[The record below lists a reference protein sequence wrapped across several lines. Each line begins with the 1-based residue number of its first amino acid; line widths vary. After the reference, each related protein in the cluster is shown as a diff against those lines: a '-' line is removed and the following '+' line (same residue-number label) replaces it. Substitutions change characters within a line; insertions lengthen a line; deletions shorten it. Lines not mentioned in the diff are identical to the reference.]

1 MSNALTLFNNP
12 PPPSTDVD
20 EYFGT
25 SNIKERQTV
34 PSVTY
39 GGKRW
44 TLNVNGEKHQLTKRD
59 DDGEEVNVPILRVVV
74 LDYAERMGRTYYPGE
89 YDPDKPGQ
97 PECWSDDGRKPHPSV
112 PEPKCGTCEACPM
125 SAKGSK
131 ISAQG
136 KAVTACGQHRMVVV
150 VPANG
155 LGDFPPLRLKLAVTS
170 NYDKKSPE
178 LEAAGWF
185 AFQQYTDLLR
195 ARGVK
200 HSGQLVT
207 KMKFDPNVDYP
218 KVIFSPDR
226 WLNDSE
232 KAVVGPMTRLPEV
245 KQLLSG
251 TWTPNGADG
260 TRIDEPAAIA
270 APKPAPKKAAPVED
284 DEDDAPV
291 PVVKKAAPIKAKP
304 VVVEDDDDE
313 PAPVVKKAAPKA
325 KAPVDDDDDDIVV
338 PLKKVAPAKA
348 EPKKAAAPAA
358 SEDELDELMG
368 EWGDD

>member
-20 EYFGT
+20 EFFGGG
-25 SNIKERQTV
+25 NIKERQTV

-44 TLNVNGEKHQLTKRD
+44 TLNVNGEKHPLTKRD
-59 DDGEEVNVPILRVVV
+59 EDGELVNVPILRVVV

-97 PECWSDDGRKPHPSV
+97 PECWSDDGRKPHQAV
-112 PEPKCGTCEACPM
+112 QEPKCDSCESCPM
-125 SAKGSK
+125 AVKGSK

-136 KAVTACGQHRMVVV
+136 KAVTACSQHRMIVV

-155 LGDFPPLRLKLAVTS
+155 LGEFPPLRLKLAVTS

-178 LEAAGWF
+178 LEAEGWF
-185 AFQQYTDLLR
+185 AFQQYTDLMR
-195 ARGVK
+195 ARNVK
-200 HSGQLVT
+200 HSAQLVT
-207 KMKFDPNVDYP
+207 KMKFDPNVDYA

-226 WLNDSE
+226 WLTDSE
-232 KAVVGPMTRLPEV
+232 KAIVGPMTRLPAV

-260 TRIDEPAAIA
+260 TRIEEA
-270 APKPAPKKAAPVED
+270 KPVIKKAAPVDDDD
-284 DEDDAPV
+284 DEVVV
-291 PVVKKAAPIKAKP
+291 PVAKKAAPKAKP
-304 VVVEDDDDE
+304 VVEDDDE
-313 PAPVVKKAAPKA
+313 VVVPVVKKAAPKA
-325 KAPVDDDDDDIVV
+325 KPVVEDDEDEIVV
-338 PLKKVAPAKA
+338 PIKKAAPKA
-348 EPKKAAAPAA
+348 EPKAEVKKAAPAV

>member
-1 MSNALTLFNNP
+1 MSNALALFDNAP
-12 PPPSTDVD
+12 KVPAEVD
-20 EYFGT
+20 QYFGAG
-25 SNIKERQTV
+25 NIKERQTV

-44 TLNVNGEKHQLTKRD
+44 TLNVNGEKIPLVKRD
-59 DDGEEVNVPILRVVV
+59 EDGEEVNVPILRVVV

-89 YDPDKPGQ
+89 YDPEKPGQ

-112 PEPKCGTCEACPM
+112 PEPKCGTCEACPL

-136 KAVTACGQHRMVVV
+136 KAVSACGQHRMVVV
-150 VPANG
+150 VPANN
-155 LGDFPPLRLKLAVTS
+155 LGNFPPLRLKLAVTS

-200 HSGQLVT
+200 HSGRLVT
-207 KMKFDPNVDYP
+207 KMKFDPNVDYA

-226 WLNDSE
+226 WLETSE
-232 KAVVGPMTRLPEV
+232 LSIVGPMSQQPEV

-260 TRIDEPAAIA
+260 TKIE
-270 APKPAPKKAAPVED
+270 APKKAAPVAVDD
-284 DEDDAPV
+284 DEDDAVVIPPAKMTVAKAKPAPV
-291 PVVKKAAPIKAKP
+291 IDDEDEDDVPAPKPVAKKAAPKVKAKAP
-304 VVVEDDDDE
+304 VEDDDDDVVVPIKKAAK
-313 PAPVVKKAAPKA
+313 PAPV
-325 KAPVDDDDDDIVV
+325 
-338 PLKKVAPAKA
+338 
-348 EPKKAAAPAA
+348 A
-358 SEDELDELMG
+358 SEDDLTDLLG
-368 EWGDD
+368 EWGED